1 MTDSTITCKI
11 CQQPNAAG
19 STFCEHC
26 GALLQGSQTQAAG
39 AGQTQPPPP
48 PPRAATPPPNPSS
61 PPPHYALPRGIGEHP
76 FSLTQR
82 SFLASL
88 FDISFTSLV
97 GTKLVRVLYV
107 LTIIWVGLTAL
118 FYILIAFHQSPTLG
132 ILVLLVVAPVISL
145 FTLGFARIVLEIC
158 IGLFQIMANSNELVA
173 QGRREDA

>member
-1 MTDSTITCKI
+1 MTDSIITCGI

-26 GALLQGSQTQAAG
+26 GASLQGPQTQAAG
-39 AGQTQPPPP
+39 TQPPPP
-48 PPRAATPPPNPSS
+48 PPRAATPPPNPSG
-61 PPPHYALPRGIGEHP
+61 PPPHVALPRGISEHP
-76 FSLTQR
+76 LSLTQR
-82 SFLASL
+82 GFLASL
-88 FDISFTSLV
+88 LDVSFTSMV

-118 FYILIAFHQSPTLG
+118 FYIILAFHQSPTLG

-145 FTLGFARIVLEIC
+145 FMLGFARIILEIC

>member
-1 MTDSTITCKI
+1 MADSTITCTI
-11 CQQPNAAG
+11 CQQSSAAG

-26 GALLQGSQTQAAG
+26 GASLQRSQTQAAG

-48 PPRAATPPPNPSS
+48 PRAPTLPPNPSG
-61 PPPHYALPRGIGEHP
+61 PPPHAALPRGISEHP
-76 FSLTQR
+76 VSLSQR
-82 SFLASL
+82 GFLASL

-118 FYILIAFHQSPTLG
+118 FYILLAFHQSPTLG
-132 ILVLLVVAPVISL
+132 ILVLLIVAPVMSL
-145 FTLGFARIVLEIC
+145 FMLGFARIVLEIC

-173 QGRREDA
+173 QGRRTDT